1 MNYKSEDFFP
11 GSSLPISLYDIIVF
25 LSYPGKISIS
35 KLHSFSLFDLPSKLI
50 DSFLYV
56 ISFIVPKYYSS
67 KVHCNS

>member
-50 DSFLYV
+50 DSF
-56 ISFIVPKYYSS
+56 
-67 KVHCNS
+67 